1 MKLVGDGFGGWLRL
15 RLAWKASCADH
26 CVITPDSDTGGSV
39 NISALGSIRLSPE
52 RVKEAAWSPGDWA
65 AAGSEGPRAVGSVTI
80 FQPITARRT
89 TEVEIAYIRS
99 GRVDPVTRTTAS
111 EQRDRTF
118 APRPRT
124 FILPGILLPSIV
136 RVRVYSYMVTKS
148 IRWLG
153 SRVVSVL
160 DSGAEGPG
168 FQSQPRRCRVTV
180 LGKLFTP
187 IVPLFTKQQNW

>member
-89 TEVEIAYIRS
+89 TEVEIAATS
-99 GRVDPVTRTTAS
+99 GRVGLTRS
-111 EQRDRTF
+111 HE
-118 APRPRT
+118 RPRASNGT
-124 FILPGILLPSIV
+124 GHLPP
-136 RVRVYSYMVTKS
+136 
-148 IRWLG
+148 
-153 SRVVSVL
+153 
-160 DSGAEGPG
+160 APG
-168 FQSQPRRCRVTV
+168 HLSSPEFCSHP
-180 LGKLFTP
+180 
-187 IVPLFTKQQNW
+187 